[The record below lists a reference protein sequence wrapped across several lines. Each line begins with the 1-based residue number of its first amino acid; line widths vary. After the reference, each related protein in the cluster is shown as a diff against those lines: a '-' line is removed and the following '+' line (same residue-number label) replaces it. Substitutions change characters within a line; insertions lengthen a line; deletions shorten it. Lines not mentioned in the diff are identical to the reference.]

1 MSIYVALNVTNDE
14 IKKKKFSVQLLE
26 QILKLK

>member
-1 MSIYVALNVTNDE
+1 VALNVTNDE
-14 IKKKKFSVQLLE
+14 IKKKNFSVQLLE

>member
-14 IKKKKFSVQLLE
+14 INKKNFSVQLLE

>member
-14 IKKKKFSVQLLE
+14 IKKKNFSVQLLE

>member
-14 IKKKKFSVQLLE
+14 INKKKFSVQLLE